1 MNWNRRGLVRDAN
14 FFIIVNLIWI
24 FLSFYTSI
32 SAIHDIVQAYHAS
45 ADRQTLIHHACIA
58 CEWAGASAWLFG
70 AVLFWIQIIKKWLCM
85 AKMKLKQNFQ
95 WAMKLREKKTNWNK
109 FHTHQSKVMVLHCGS
124 EVVRRANSTIWIRI
138 AVNVFMQIN
147 LFFYLPCKFTVQV
160 VLLPR
165 SNTTTLVAAAIVS
178 ARLVVIVRSLVHELI
193 SLLEFQFSLK
203 YLN

>member
-14 FFIIVNLIWI
+14 FFIVVNLIWI

-45 ADRQTLIHHACIA
+45 ADRQTLIHHAWHCLRVSGRERVTIR
-58 CEWAGASAWLFG
+58 C

-147 LFFYLPCKFTVQV
+147 FFFTYRANLQY
-160 VLLPR
+160 
-165 SNTTTLVAAAIVS
+165 
-178 ARLVVIVRSLVHELI
+178 RLYYCHDLI
-193 SLLEFQFSLK
+193 PLHL
-203 YLN
+203 